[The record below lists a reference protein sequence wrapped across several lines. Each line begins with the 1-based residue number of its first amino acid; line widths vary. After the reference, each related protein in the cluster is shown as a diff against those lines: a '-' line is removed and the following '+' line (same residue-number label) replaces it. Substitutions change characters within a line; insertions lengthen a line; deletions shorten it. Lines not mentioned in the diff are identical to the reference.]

1 MFTAL
6 GSRALRQD
14 LDAAALETFERLRRR
29 QLRSRLRIAVWLG
42 LSLAPVAIVGN
53 LLFLEDRLPERVGG
67 LGAIMLLD
75 LLVLALLRTRV
86 AWRHPGEL
94 AVGYIISLYAC
105 TLFLLSLS
113 PGDLGTLVAPLG
125 VMLLGTALLFPWG
138 ALQQAVLSAGTI
150 GGFTLIFFLSAPP
163 GSTETAY
170 NVGLALV
177 MMSTL
182 AVATSGILQAHRF
195 ETCIHRW
202 RVQTQSIQRRRLIQ
216 IGRELRE
223 TLDPETLL
231 KRIAVH
237 ARRVV
242 DADLVAIASRDLDGG
257 TLRFTAAD
265 GDPTMEGLLGV
276 DLPPAFAAEVC
287 ASLARNEVQESPGS
301 DIDPHVIDFMQSMG
315 YSRRLSVAVG
325 PIHRLLGFLS
335 WHRRD
340 ARPFS
345 YLERMAAEGIAD
357 QAYTT
362 LSAARLYAR
371 ALESGRLKSEF
382 VSTVSHEFRTP
393 LSVIIGY
400 AEMAGDPGISPEEK
414 KMGLD
419 GIQHSARELLLLV
432 EHTLDISR
440 MDAGQDHL
448 DLEQVE
454 LDALWRSLAEM
465 CSHLPRQDGV
475 VLRWAKPLPSGTV
488 RSDRRRMSIIVRNLV
503 SNALKFTEE
512 GQVTIEAA
520 IDGSE
525 LILRVR
531 DTGIGIAQKDQPVI
545 FEIFRQADGSET
557 RRYQGTGLGLYIL
570 SRFVEQLHGTVH
582 LESTPGRGST
592 FEVRIP
598 GVEAVHRPIFIAQQP
613 SAIS

>member
-1 MFTAL
+1 MFTVP
-6 GSRALRQD
+6 GSRAIRQD

-29 QLRSRLRIAVWLG
+29 QLRSRLRVAAWLG
-42 LSLAPVAIVGN
+42 LGLAPLAIAGN
-53 LLFLEDRLPERVGG
+53 VLFLPDRLPERVGG
-67 LGAIMLLD
+67 LGTIMLLD
-75 LLVLALLRTRV
+75 LAVLALLRTRV

-94 AVGYIISLYAC
+94 AVGYIICLYAC

-125 VMLLGTALLFPWG
+125 VMLVGTAVLFPWG
-138 ALQQAVLSAGTI
+138 AVQQAVLSAGTI
-150 GGFTLIFFLSAPP
+150 AGFTLILFVAAPP
-163 GSTETAY
+163 GSTATAF
-170 NVGLALV
+170 NVGLSLV

-182 AVATSGILQAHRF
+182 AVATSGILQSHRF
-195 ETCIHRW
+195 EACLHRW
-202 RVQTQSIQRRRLIQ
+202 RVQTLSIQRRRLIQ

-223 TLDPETLL
+223 TLDPEKLL
-231 KRIAVH
+231 ERIAVH
-237 ARRVV
+237 ARRLV

-265 GDPTMEGLLGV
+265 GDPTMEGLLGI
-276 DLPPAFAAEVC
+276 DLPPAFAAEIC

-301 DIDPHVIDFMQSMG
+301 DIDPYVSEFMQSMG
-315 YSRRLSVAVG
+315 YARRLSVAVG
-325 PIHRLLGFLS
+325 PSHRLLGFLT

-340 ARPFS
+340 ERPFT
-345 YLERMAAEGIAD
+345 YLERIAAEGIAD

-400 AEMAGDPGISPEEK
+400 AEMAGDPHISDDQK

-419 GIQHSARELLLLV
+419 GIQHSAQELLLLV

-440 MDAGQDHL
+440 MDAGRDHL

-454 LDALWRSLAEM
+454 LNALWRSLAEM
-465 CSHLPRQDGV
+465 CSHLPREDGV
-475 VLRWAKPLPSGTV
+475 VLRWAKPLPSGIV

-503 SNALKFTEE
+503 SNALKFTERGE
-512 GQVTIEAA
+512 VTIEAK
-520 IDGSE
+520 IDGSD
-525 LILRVR
+525 LILCVR
-531 DTGIGIAQKDQPVI
+531 DTGIGIAEKDQSVI

-570 SRFVEQLHGTVH
+570 SRFVEQLRGSVH
-582 LESTPGRGST
+582 VESVVGRGSS

-598 GVEAVHRPIFIAQQP
+598 GVEAVHRPVFVEQP
-613 SAIS
+613 SPLVS